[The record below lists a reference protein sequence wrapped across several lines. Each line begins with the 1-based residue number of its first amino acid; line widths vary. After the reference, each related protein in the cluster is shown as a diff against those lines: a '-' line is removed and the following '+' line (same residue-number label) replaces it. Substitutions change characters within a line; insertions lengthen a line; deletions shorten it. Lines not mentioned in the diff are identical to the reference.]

1 VHCPFCGSAST
12 RVLETRG
19 TRRRRECSQCG
30 NRFTTVERVE
40 SAVEIVKRDG
50 RKERFDRQ
58 KLLSGLRRAAGGR
71 PVTEEQLEALTE
83 EIAAA
88 IRRRGPEARAE
99 EVGEL
104 ALQGLA
110 RIDPVTGI
118 QFASVYRRFGDLD
131 ELEAE
136 VRRLRDA
143 VAVPSDP
150 ESSIGLSPTD
160 SSTDRRRGHA
170 RQP

>member
-1 VHCPFCGSAST
+1 VDCPFCASDST

-19 TRRRRECSQCG
+19 TRRRRECGACG

-40 SAVEIVKRDG
+40 SPVEVVKRDG
-50 RKERFDRQ
+50 RRERFDRQ
-58 KLLSGLRRAAGGR
+58 KLLRGLRRAAGGR
-71 PVTEEQLEALTE
+71 PVTEEQLDGLAD
-83 EIAAA
+83 EIAAEV
-88 IRRRGPEARAE
+88 RRGGPEAGAE
-99 EVGEL
+99 QIGEL
-104 ALQGLA
+104 AVQGLA

-118 QFASVYRRFGDLD
+118 QFASVYRRFADLD

-143 VAVPSDP
+143 VAVPSDSG
-150 ESSIGLSPTD
+150 SSIGRSPVNRP
-160 SSTDRRRGHA
+160 TDRRRGHA